1 MKLIIRLNILF
12 LFLKSQISFVIYY
25 FLDETPEVSPITSPS
40 RSHSTSSPGSSVSS
54 SPRSY
59 QSHHSAQNSP
69 PSGSSHT
76 PITHYGLPPSISV
89 TSHPSSNLVVKGP
102 RTLAARKAYD
112 EPLDVSIRRIENER
126 FRGLMIHPYSRPAS
140 SHSPVPMTS
149 EAPSGVVAVTP
160 QDAPINLEVP
170 KQSGGDNWRYITPPR
185 QQVMNNGELTIVQ
198 HARAPSPP
206 QDGPLDF
213 STKSKSS
220 LALNVKS
227 AFNKSRHGSTS
238 SSSGGSSVSPSGADN
253 HLKSFTSS
261 RELKFAKNLK
271 YLLVEILRKN
281 PSKAKIIIRY
291 MQHVWWKRN
300 GGSGAN
306 GRYLDLSKP
315 SSGDGIRQHTAAN
328 GQPGSGQYV
337 QGGNNSSGSGGGSA
351 SGGAGSGGQGGPSG
365 GSNGGGYGSGS
376 GGSNGG
382 GNGNNGNNR
391 RPFGFGGNG
400 GSNNNNN
407 NNEDEKESGDA
418 NKSGNNPNNNSINS
432 VGGAGGVVGGNSILD
447 IGDLDFDDLPT
458 PTASSTANWFSTHP
472 EINTGKVI
480 NGLLNLKSEY
490 PSYPSQNG
498 QMAQNVNLEKL
509 TSNDLTGLDNATANL
524 LQMSV
529 PDPSTTFL
537 DIGTDIGGC
546 ASLYEDDPFNL
557 EHLLPSNFNMN
568 QLDTLSGNGNNGRNG
583 SMLSNM
589 PHGPHENSVTLTS
602 KNLLGDGSNLQQMT
616 QQQPQELTAISPNHS
631 STMTNAAGGLTITA
645 TSITTNTQNSL
656 SSTQQHQQQNLP
668 SSICASL
675 YPETT
680 ISPVMGHRQNNQ
692 LGNVQQN
699 PSQNMSGQPHQSAGV
714 NMNANHL
721 RNLEPIPPS
730 SLKTFIKTEPQPI
743 NLPQHPGVGH
753 GHLHHQQDMHP
764 LQYIK
769 KENNLE
775 MQPPHHQSMGNQ
787 YLSPL
792 NPEPQ
797 PSSSRPDMYDRTP
810 GVSPT
815 SMPSPGSPPIS
826 SSYKNMGAQGVA
838 AMAIAA
844 LANGAPPG
852 HPSLPDRFH
861 FTPQMMMQG
870 LQSPSMHS
878 PSASTS
884 AGPSGMGGG
893 KMRGPAGPGGNR
905 KRSSSSQC
913 KDGDDDLSSVPSLQ
927 MRIKILQQRVCFTYK
942 DWLIMLQPNHD

>member
-1 MKLIIRLNILF
+1 M
-12 LFLKSQISFVIYY
+12 
-25 FLDETPEVSPITSPS
+25 
-40 RSHSTSSPGSSVSS
+40 
-54 SPRSY
+54 
-59 QSHHSAQNSP
+59 
-69 PSGSSHT
+69 
-76 PITHYGLPPSISV
+76 

-185 QQVMNNGELTIVQ
+185 QQVINNGELTIVQ

-206 QDGPLDF
+206 QDEPVDF
-213 STKSKSS
+213 STKSKSTLS
-220 LALNVKS
+220 LNVKS

-238 SSSGGSSVSPSGADN
+238 SSSAGSSVSPLGADN

-271 YLLVEILRKN
+271 CLLVEILRKN
-281 PSKAKIIIRY
+281 PTKAKIIIRY
-291 MQHVWWKRN
+291 MQHVWWKKN
-300 GGSGAN
+300 GGNGAT
-306 GRYLDLSKP
+306 GRYLDLSK
-315 SSGDGIRQHTAAN
+315 SSSDGIRHCTAAN

-337 QGGNNSSGSGGGSA
+337 QGGNNSSNGGGGSS
-351 SGGAGSGGQGGPSG
+351 SGGAGAGGQGGPS

-407 NNEDEKESGDA
+407 NNEDEKESNEP

-458 PTASSTANWFSTHP
+458 PTVSSTANWFTNHP

-490 PSYPSQNG
+490 PSQNG
-498 QMAQNVNLEKL
+498 SMGGNGNGVVNLEKMNA
-509 TSNDLTGLDNATANL
+509 NDLTGLDNATANL

-568 QLDTLSGNGNNGRNG
+568 QLDVLSGNGNNSRNG
-583 SMLSNM
+583 SMLNSM

-602 KNLLGDGSNLQQMT
+602 KNIFGEGSNLQPMA

-631 STMTNAAGGLTITA
+631 SPMSNANGLTITA

-656 SSTQQHQQQNLP
+656 SSAQQHQSQNLP

-692 LGNVQQN
+692 IGTVQQN
-699 PSQNMSGQPHQSAGV
+699 PSHNLSGHQQQSAGL

-743 NLPQHPGVGH
+743 NLPQQPGVNQ
-753 GHLHHQQDMHP
+753 GHLHQQQHDMHP

-775 MQPPHHQSMGNQ
+775 MQPPQHQAMNNQ

-792 NPEPQ
+792 NPEIH
-797 PSSSRPDMYDRTP
+797 STSSRPDMYDRTP

-826 SSYKNMGAQGVA
+826 TSYKNMGAQGVA

-870 LQSPSMHS
+870 LQSPSMPS
-878 PSASTS
+878 PSPGPS
-884 AGPSGMGGG
+884 AGPSGIGGG
-893 KMRGPAGPGGNR
+893 KMRGPPGPGGNR

-927 MRIKILQQRVCFTYK
+927 MRIKILQQRVSCRIIK
-942 DWLIMLQPNHD
+942 VLLK

>member
-1 MKLIIRLNILF
+1 M
-12 LFLKSQISFVIYY
+12 
-25 FLDETPEVSPITSPS
+25 
-40 RSHSTSSPGSSVSS
+40 
-54 SPRSY
+54 
-59 QSHHSAQNSP
+59 
-69 PSGSSHT
+69 
-76 PITHYGLPPSISV
+76 

-112 EPLDVSIRRIENER
+112 EPLDVSIRRIESER

-140 SHSPVPMTS
+140 SHSPVPMTTD
-149 EAPSGVVAVTP
+149 APSGVVAVTP

-185 QQVMNNGELTIVQ
+185 QQVINNGELTIVQ
-198 HARAPSPP
+198 HGRAPSPP
-206 QDGPLDF
+206 QDEPVDF

-238 SSSGGSSVSPSGADN
+238 SSSGGSSLSPIGADN

-271 YLLVEILRKN
+271 HLLVEIFRKN
-281 PSKAKIIIRY
+281 PTKAKIIIRY

-306 GRYLDLSKP
+306 NRYLDLSKP
-315 SSGDGIRQHTAAN
+315 ASSGDGIRQCTAAN
-328 GQPGSGQYV
+328 GQPSQSYV
-337 QGGNNSSGSGGGSA
+337 QGGNNSSNGGGGAASGGG
-351 SGGAGSGGQGGPSG
+351 GSGSGQGGSSGG

-391 RPFGFGGNG
+391 RGFGYGGNN

-418 NKSGNNPNNNSINS
+418 NKSGNNPNNNNINTI
-432 VGGAGGVVGGNSILD
+432 GGAGGVVGGNSILD

-458 PTASSTANWFSTHP
+458 PTASSTANWFGTHP

-498 QMAQNVNLEKL
+498 SMGGNGNGVVNLEKM
-509 TSNDLTGLDNATANL
+509 TANDLTGLDNATANL

-568 QLDTLSGNGNNGRNG
+568 QLDVLSGNGNNGRNG
-583 SMLSNM
+583 SMLM

-631 STMTNAAGGLTITA
+631 SAMANAAGGLTITA
-645 TSITTNTQNSL
+645 TSISTNTQNSL
-656 SSTQQHQQQNLP
+656 SSAQQHQSQNLP

-692 LGNVQQN
+692 VGTVQQN
-699 PSQNMSGQPHQSAGV
+699 PSHNLSGQQQQSAGV
-714 NMNANHL
+714 NMNASHL

-743 NLPQHPGVGH
+743 NLPQHPSVNQGQ
-753 GHLHHQQDMHP
+753 LHQQQHEMHP

-769 KENNLE
+769 KENNVE
-775 MQPPHHQSMGNQ
+775 MHPPQHQSMNNQ

-792 NPEPQ
+792 HPEL
-797 PSSSRPDMYDRTP
+797 PSSSRHDMYDRTP

-815 SMPSPGSPPIS
+815 SMPSPGSPPTS
-826 SSYKNMGAQGVA
+826 NSYKNMGAQGVA

-861 FTPQMMMQG
+861 FTPQMMMTG
-870 LQSPSMHS
+870 LQSQSLAS
-878 PSASTS
+878 PGPS

-893 KMRGPAGPGGNR
+893 GKMRGPPGPGGNR

-927 MRIKILQQRVCFTYK
+927 MRIKILQQRVSFIHKDVFAVLDDSILKCFRFK
-942 DWLIMLQPNHD
+942 KRL

>member
-1 MKLIIRLNILF
+1 MFDVSLILSILDG
-12 LFLKSQISFVIYY
+12 S
-25 FLDETPEVSPITSPS
+25 PEVSPITSPS
-40 RSHSTSSPGSSVSS
+40 RSHSISSPSSSSSS

-59 QSHHSAQNSP
+59 SSQHSAQNSP
-69 PSGSSHT
+69 PSSLPHA

-89 TSHPSSNLVVKGP
+89 TSHPSSNLGAKPP

-112 EPLDVSIRRIENER
+112 EPLDVSIRRIETER
-126 FRGLMIHPYSRPAS
+126 FRGLHIHPYSRPPS
-140 SHSPVPMTS
+140 SHSPVAMTS

-170 KQSGGDNWRYITPPR
+170 KQSGGDNWRYMTPPR
-185 QQVMNNGELTIVQ
+185 QQVINNGELTIVQ
-198 HARAPSPP
+198 HPRAPSPP
-206 QDGPLDF
+206 QDEPVDF
-213 STKSKSS
+213 STKGKPSPVI
-220 LALNVKS
+220 NVKPVP
-227 AFNKSRHGSTS
+227 NKRRHGSTS
-238 SSSGGSSVSPSGADN
+238 SSSDGSSSSTIAADH

-271 YLLVEILRKN
+271 HLLVEIQRKN

-291 MQHVWWKRN
+291 MQHVWWRN
-300 GGSGAN
+300 NSGGN
-306 GRYLDLSKP
+306 RNRFLDLSKAT
-315 SSGDGIRQHTAAN
+315 SSDGIRQCTAAN
-328 GQPGSGQYV
+328 GQPSQSYV
-337 QGGNNSSGSGGGSA
+337 QGGNNASSGGGGAS
-351 SGGAGSGGQGGPSG
+351 SGGNGGNQGGSAG
-365 GSNGGGYGSGS
+365 GSGSNGGGYGSGS

-391 RPFGFGGNG
+391 RPFGYGVGN

-407 NNEDEKESGDA
+407 NNDDEKESGDG
-418 NKSGNNPNNNSINS
+418 NKSNNSPNNNNINS
-432 VGGAGGVVGGNSILD
+432 ASSVGGVVGSNSILD

-458 PTASSTANWFSTHP
+458 PNPSAAANWFTTHP

-480 NGLLNLKSEY
+480 NGLLNLKTEY
-490 PSYPSQNG
+490 PSYTGQGGSNG
-498 QMAQNVNLEKL
+498 SGAVNLEKL
-509 TSNDLTGLDNATANL
+509 KNSDLTGLDNATANL

-568 QLDTLSGNGNNGRNG
+568 QLDVLSGNGGSNGNG

-589 PHGPHENSVTLTS
+589 PHGPHESSVSLTS
-602 KNLLGDGSNLQQMT
+602 KTLLGEGSNLHQMQQLH
-616 QQQPQELTAISPNHS
+616 PHELT
-631 STMTNAAGGLTITA
+631 STSQNNSMSNVAQGLTITA
-645 TSITTNTQNSL
+645 SNMTSNAQNSL
-656 SSTQQHQQQNLP
+656 PSNHQQQSQHLP

-692 LGNVQQN
+692 VGSSQHNHPQGIPGHQQ
-699 PSQNMSGQPHQSAGV
+699 PTAGV

-721 RNLEPIPPS
+721 RNLEPLPQS
-730 SLKTFIKTEPQPI
+730 SLKAFIKTEPQPI
-743 NLPQHPGVGH
+743 NLPQQSGMQGQ
-753 GHLHHQQDMHP
+753 LHQHEMQP

-769 KENNLE
+769 KENNLDIHA
-775 MQPPHHQSMGNQ
+775 PQSMNSQ
-787 YLSPL
+787 FLSP
-792 NPEPQ
+792 NSEFH
-797 PSSSRPDMYDRTP
+797 PSTSRQDMYDRTP

-815 SMPSPGSPPIS
+815 SMPSPGSPPAS
-826 SSYKNMGAQGVA
+826 QSYKNMGPQGVA

-861 FTPQMMMQG
+861 FTPQMMMMQG
-870 LQSPSMHS
+870 FQNNMHS
-878 PSASTS
+878 PSPSTS
-884 AGPSGMGGG
+884 GGQSSGGGG
-893 KMRGPAGPGGNR
+893 KMRGAPGANR

-913 KDGDDDLSSVPSLQ
+913 KEGDDDLSSVPSLQ
-927 MRIKILQQRVCFTYK
+927 MRIKILQQRVSF
-942 DWLIMLQPNHD
+942 LN

>member
-1 MKLIIRLNILF
+1 MYILYENEYVI
-12 LFLKSQISFVIYY
+12 LLSFI
-25 FLDETPEVSPITSPS
+25 LSDDTPEVSPITSPS
-40 RSHSTSSPGSSVSS
+40 RSHSISSPSSSLSS

-59 QSHHSAQNSP
+59 GSHHSSAQNSP
-69 PSGSSHT
+69 PSVSSH
-76 PITHYGLPPSISV
+76 PPVTHYGLPPSISV
-89 TSHPSSNLVVKGP
+89 TSHQPAGLVVKQP

-112 EPLDVSIRRIENER
+112 EPLDVSIRRIESER
-126 FRGLMIHPYSRPAS
+126 FRGLMIHPYSRPAAS
-140 SHSPVPMTS
+140 NSPVALTS

-185 QQVMNNGELTIVQ
+185 QQVINNGELTIVP

-206 QDGPLDF
+206 QDEPVDF
-213 STKSKSS
+213 STKSKPS
-220 LALNVKS
+220 LAVHVK
-227 AFNKSRHGSTS
+227 AGPNKSRHGSTS
-238 SSSGGSSVSPSGADN
+238 SSSDSSSASPTSSDR

-271 YLLVEILRKN
+271 HLLVEILRKN
-281 PSKAKIIIRY
+281 PTKAKIIIGY
-291 MQHVWWKRN
+291 LQHVWWRKN
-300 GGSGAN
+300 GGT
-306 GRYLDLSKP
+306 GRNRFLDVSKA
-315 SSGDGIRQHTAAN
+315 SDGVRQCTAAN
-328 GQPGSGQYV
+328 GQPSQSYV
-337 QGGNNSSGSGGGSA
+337 QGGNNTSSGGGGGSSAGGSGGNPGGSA
-351 SGGAGSGGQGGPSG
+351 G

-391 RPFGFGGNG
+391 RGGYGFGGGNG
-400 GSNNNNN
+400 NNNNNN
-407 NNEDEKESGDA
+407 NNEDEKESGDG
-418 NKSGNNPNNNSINS
+418 NKSNNSPNNNNMNS
-432 VGGAGGVVGGNSILD
+432 VSGVGGVVGGNSILD

-458 PTASSTANWFSTHP
+458 PTASSTANWFSKHP
-472 EINTGKVI
+472 GIDTGKVI

-490 PSYPSQNG
+490 PSYPGPGNQVGNG
-498 QMAQNVNLEKL
+498 NGAVNLEKL
-509 TSNDLTGLDNATANL
+509 TASDMTGLDNATANL

-568 QLDTLSGNGNNGRNG
+568 QLDVLSGNSNSNQSG

-589 PHGPHENSVTLTS
+589 PHGPHESSVTLTS
-602 KNLLGDGSNLQQMT
+602 KNLLGDGSNLQQMP
-616 QQQPQELTAISPNHS
+616 QQQQQHPHELTATSPNNPS
-631 STMTNAAGGLTITA
+631 SMSNIAGGLTITA
-645 TSITTNTQNSL
+645 TSITTNTHNSL
-656 SSTQQHQQQNLP
+656 SSTHQHQPQHLP

-680 ISPVMGHRQNNQ
+680 ISPVMGGHRASNQ
-692 LGNVQQN
+692 MGPGQHNI
-699 PSQNMSGQPHQSAGV
+699 PSHSMAGHPHSNAAAGV

-721 RNLEPIPPS
+721 RNLEPLPPS
-730 SLKTFIKTEPQPI
+730 SLKAFIKTEPQPI
-743 NLPQHPGVGH
+743 NLPHQAGGNVHGQLHPH
-753 GHLHHQQDMHP
+753 EMQP

-769 KENNLE
+769 KETNLE
-775 MQPPHHQSMGNQ
+775 MHPPHHNMNSQF
-787 YLSPL
+787 LSGPSGDV
-792 NPEPQ
+792 
-797 PSSSRPDMYDRTP
+797 PSSSSHRPDMYDRTP

-826 SSYKNMGAQGVA
+826 SSYKNMGPQGVA

-861 FTPQMMMQG
+861 FTPQMMMMQG
-870 LQSPSMHS
+870 LQSPNM
-878 PSASTS
+878 PGTS
-884 AGPSGMGGG
+884 AGPSSGGG
-893 KMRGPAGPGGNR
+893 KMRGGPGGPGANR

-927 MRIKILQQRVCFTYK
+927 MRIKILQQRVRF
-942 DWLIMLQPNHD
+942 